1 MLVKRL
7 YANFLNMTE
16 IENNTGVRTAA
27 DVLREELNSVR
38 FLRQG
43 DIVKGT
49 VLEKGVRIMTIDL
62 GAYGI
67 GAVYRGEMQNAR
79 EIVRNLKSEDPV
91 NAKVV
96 AIDNEDGMIELSLT
110 EADKQKSWE
119 AVSDLRDQEEIF
131 KIKITGFNKG
141 GLVADLKGLQAFL
154 PVSQIETGIGD
165 KGVLENKDEIQPLLE
180 KLVGTEI
187 EVKVIDANPRSRKLI
202 ISEKATKEISTKE
215 LLENYQPGQTING
228 MVSGIADFG
237 VFVRFADNP
246 NIEGL
251 IHVSELSYRIVENPK
266 EVVKIDEAVQV
277 KILDIKDGKIS
288 LSLKALKED
297 PWLTLK
303 GAYKEGEEVKGLV
316 YNIHPYGAVVN
327 LRGEIQGQVH
337 VSDYGSID
345 ELKKVLTQGTEY
357 EFIIDSFKPEER
369 KILLK
374 LKK

>member
-1 MLVKRL
+1 
-7 YANFLNMTE
+7 MTE